1 MDRKSSEIRLQA
13 TLIAMMGNTGEPIQT
28 TALANLTLIAA
39 QVTTGEL
46 TLISSVTPPKIP
58 NISMLMNLNSETKI
72 IAVQFATKLADV
84 LNMTTRAYNLNA

>member
-1 MDRKSSEIRLQA
+1 MNRKSSEIRLRA

-46 TLISSVTPPKIP
+46 TLIASVTPPKIP
-58 NISMLMNLNSETKI
+58 NISVLMNLNSKR
-72 IAVQFATKLADV
+72 K
-84 LNMTTRAYNLNA
+84 